1 MNILKIALILLLL
14 PGQVRADD
22 IPLGDINVTLEVTAQ
37 PRIEVET
44 PKSINLMP
52 LRGSHNN
59 GLYSANNIPIYITL
73 RQQESFRVS
82 IKQPLIL
89 TRGSDAAQAFY
100 PAAIYLVYMVGAG
113 TSIGAA
119 KRELSEM
126 PETFNVAD
134 TTLDKIR
141 TDYSLTRTRFLL
153 NIYAKAPEG
162 PDIAGQY
169 HGQLTLLFET
179 NS

>member
-1 MNILKIALILLLL
+1 MNTLKIALILLLL
-14 PGQVRADD
+14 PWQVRSETEK
-22 IPLGDINVTLEVTAQ
+22 LEGDIHIMLEVTAQ
-37 PRIEVET
+37 PKIEVET
-44 PKSINLMP
+44 PSSINLMP
-52 LRGSHNN
+52 LISGSYNN
-59 GLYSANNIPIYITL
+59 GIYSANNIPIYITL

-82 IKQPLIL
+82 VTQPLIL
-89 TRGSDAAQAFY
+89 TRDSGAAQEFY
-100 PAAIYLVYMVGAG
+100 PAAIYLTYMVTG
-113 TSIGAA
+113 IGGA

-126 PETFNVAD
+126 PETFNVAE
-134 TTLDKIR
+134 TTLDQNR